1 MKIKHREIL
10 PTATNS
16 VHASTIAFFRNKPV
30 IAWFGG
36 NREGLPDSSIYI
48 QKGNQI
54 AVIGG
59 NIQVPFWNPILFPH
73 QNKLF
78 IFTKK
83 GEFCDRWQTEIF
95 DISNIKNIH
104 KVCDLPAG
112 CNGPV
117 KTKPCVHNG
126 SIYCG
131 SSVETRWDWSSYIEE
146 YKIVDDF
153 FKCVYRTAPLTV
165 PKVKYDAY
173 VYGAKVSRSTVG
185 IIQPSIWVDREGKMH
200 AFCRSSKGLGRIYHT
215 YGWAGV
221 LDEVSATVWS
231 DPEPTELEN
240 PNSSVDTVYFNGRL
254 FLVYNPSSEYRMPL
268 VVVELNDQFEIM
280 DHVVI
285 REEVDEEI
293 GFNTQELSYPYMIE
307 HDGELH
313 LTYTHGR
320 KKIEYVIIEV

>member
-1 MKIKHREIL
+1 MKIKHREFLSTI
-10 PTATNS
+10 TRS

-30 IAWFGG
+30 FAWFGG
-36 NREGLPDSSIYI
+36 VREGLADSSIYI
-48 QKGNQI
+48 QKGNQK
-54 AVIGG
+54 ATIGA
-59 NIQVPFWNPILFPH
+59 NIRVPFWNPILFPY
-73 QNKLF
+73 QGNLF

-95 DISNIKNIH
+95 DISNIKNIY

-146 YKIVDDF
+146 YKIRDDS
-153 FKCVYRTAPLTV
+153 FKCVSRSIPLTV
-165 PKVKYDAY
+165 PKVKYD
-173 VYGAKVSRSTVG
+173 VDVDGEIVSRNTAG
-185 IIQPSIWVDREGKMH
+185 IIQPSIWVDCGGNMH
-200 AFCRSSKGLGRIYHT
+200 AFCRSSKGLGKIYHT
-215 YGWAGV
+215 FSW
-221 LDEVSATVWS
+221 EWEPNVWS
-231 DPEPTELEN
+231 DPQPTKFAN
-240 PNSSVDTVYFNGRL
+240 PNSSVDTVYFNERL

-268 VVVELNDQFEIM
+268 VVVELNDKFEIM
-280 DHVVI
+280 DYVVI
-285 REEVDEEI
+285 REEVDEKV

-320 KKIEYVIIEV
+320 QKIEYVTIEV